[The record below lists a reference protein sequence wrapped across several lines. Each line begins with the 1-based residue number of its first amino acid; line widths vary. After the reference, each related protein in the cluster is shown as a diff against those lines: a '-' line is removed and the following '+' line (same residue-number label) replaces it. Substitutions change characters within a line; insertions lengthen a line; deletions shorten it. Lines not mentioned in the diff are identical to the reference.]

1 MGASAKG
8 HGESA
13 VHSHMNNTL
22 NTPIEALEYSYPFLV
37 TEYSIRRDT
46 GGRGLHRGGD
56 GIVREIELLWEA
68 DVTVL
73 SERRE
78 IPPYGIF
85 GGAPGAVGKN
95 VLIRNNQV
103 EEKGSKFSASL
114 KKGDRLW
121 IETPGGGGWGET
133 A

>member
-46 GGRGLHRGGD
+46 GGQGLHRGGD

-85 GGAPGAVGKN
+85 GGAP
-95 VLIRNNQV
+95 
-103 EEKGSKFSASL
+103 
-114 KKGDRLW
+114 
-121 IETPGGGGWGET
+121 
-133 A
+133 